1 MHIFCTSFLVKMFDA
16 CKINSNCCQEEGEET
31 RELMQEENHDMYE
44 QHMVQG
50 HGGLKKII
58 EGEPDIAKAIEISQH
73 TEREYVSFSQHGCM
87 HATVEVPFVR
97 TIETTVPKITYENK
111 IREVPNFLLGRCSSL
126 QFCFH
131 PGTQVVEVPE
141 VKFVDKIVDVPR
153 IQYCFKY
160 VPKVEVQENIIKRP
174 VFEKKIV
181 EKIVEVPRV
190 KEMKRF
196 QEVETVEYV
205 IKYVPKMSEEGK
217 DTFGADLKEGEKE
230 DAVEHSRS
238 NTIEMGKNM
247 EDTNLVY
254 EQTREGYDL
263 HGDRNS
269 AEGARL
275 VRSTP
280 VDVDHGQFLHQGMAL
295 NQKDVFTG
303 VQEMYPYIFTRSMQE
318 CGREAQQEGF
328 PNFGLRNELSMMQL
342 KEKTNSLLPTPRIEQ
357 VFKPKIVKNVEV
369 QKHVPI
375 SVDVPVP
382 YMVPKPVVVNVEVP
396 VLKFRDTFVP
406 VPVRRKIIPKIK
418 WISDV
423 YQVDCIKER
432 PYLKI
437 QDIIKPIPCD
447 VEIKY
452 RKRGNMEISIPTTGV
467 SPKEGHVRRSNGGPR
482 ARCSSVPLICLR
494 RFEAFTLVSLYVCI
508 LFCQFFDAC
517 SASRLPLFNIFF
529 AVEGEEEN
537 RRDSRTEEDESER
550 EENSKEGTEF
560 YGEDM
565 RSKEEDDNDERSEKE
580 ESGEKEEGVHKE
592 EVEEEE
598 VGEKEERRKREED
611 ADEGYGNGR
620 EEIEEQEKVH
630 SEQNIFYADETREN
644 HETVCRQQRDGKM
657 SKVCCVERDIYGEG
671 TSVDE
676 ERYNFECMEEFKDE
690 MKSRNTLDEEQPTL
704 SLYPSHPLAMTY
716 LQNRWIKTDTLRT
729 HELYSNNFVKANVT
743 ANFNL
748 QKENAVTSDVM
759 SNAHF
764 LRSAGPII
772 SPFKPGNMKN
782 LEKYYNSVII
792 QNIQKENRKHQH
804 NMYRKKGST
813 VEDALMKT
821 NETVLRNSYEEE
833 RNSEDKC
840 CDYFCKN

>member
-1 MHIFCTSFLVKMFDA
+1 MFDA
-16 CKINSNCCQEEGEET
+16 CKINSNCCQEEGEEA
-31 RELMQEENHDMYE
+31 RELLQEENHDMYE
-44 QHMVQG
+44 QRMVQD

-73 TEREYVSFSQHGCM
+73 TEREYVAITAYQPVDVVTR
-87 HATVEVPFVR
+87 TVEVPFVR

-111 IREVPNFLLGRCSSL
+111 IREVPKYYSKIIEK
-126 QFCFH
+126 
-131 PGTQVVEVPE
+131 VVEVPE

-181 EKIVEVPRV
+181 EKIVEVPSV

-196 QEVETVEYV
+196 QEIETVEYI
-205 IKYVPKMSEEGK
+205 IKYVPKMSKEGN
-217 DTFGADLKEGEKE
+217 DAFGADLKVGKKE
-230 DAVEHSRS
+230 DAAERSKS
-238 NTIEMGKNM
+238 NTIEVGENM

-254 EQTREGYDL
+254 EETCEGYDL
-263 HGDRNS
+263 HGERNTE
-269 AEGARL
+269 EGARL

-280 VDVDHGQFLHQGMAL
+280 VDVDHGQLLHQGMAL

-328 PNFGLRNELSMMQL
+328 PSFGLRNELSMMQL

-452 RKRGNMEISIPTTGV
+452 RKYMEKACAVNPNELPQDDVHAMWMRVNAHLAEQKKREYGDFY
-467 SPKEGHVRRSNGGPR
+467 PYYR
-482 ARCSSVPLICLR
+482 A
-494 RFEAFTLVSLYVCI
+494 
-508 LFCQFFDAC
+508 
-517 SASRLPLFNIFF
+517 
-529 AVEGEEEN
+529 EGEEEN

-550 EENSKEGTEF
+550 EENSKEREEF
-560 YGEDM
+560 YEEDM
-565 RSKEEDDNDERSEKE
+565 GSTEEDDKDGGSEKE
-580 ESGEKEEGVHKE
+580 ESGEKEGVHKE
-592 EVEEEE
+592 DVEKEE

-611 ADEGYGNGR
+611 SGEGYGNGR
-620 EEIEEQEKVH
+620 EEVEEQEKVH
-630 SEQNIFYADETREN
+630 SEQNIFYADETRQN
-644 HETVCRQQRDGKM
+644 HETVCRQERDGKI

-671 TSVDE
+671 KSVDE
-676 ERYNFECMEEFKDE
+676 ERYNFERMEEFKDE
-690 MKSRNTLDEEQPTL
+690 MKSRDNLEEEQPSL

-716 LQNRWIKTDTLRT
+716 MQNRWIKTDTLRT

-743 ANFNL
+743 ASFNL

-821 NETVLRNSYEEE
+821 NETVLGNSYEEE

-840 CDYFCKN
+840 CDYFCNN

>member
-1 MHIFCTSFLVKMFDA
+1 MFDA

-73 TEREYVSFSQHGCM
+73 TEREYVAITAYQPVDVVTR
-87 HATVEVPFVR
+87 TVEVPFVR

-111 IREVPNFLLGRCSSL
+111 IREVPKYYSKIIEK
-126 QFCFH
+126 
-131 PGTQVVEVPE
+131 VVEVPE

-452 RKRGNMEISIPTTGV
+452 RKYME
-467 SPKEGHVRRSNGGPR
+467 K
-482 ARCSSVPLICLR
+482 
-494 RFEAFTLVSLYVCI
+494 
-508 LFCQFFDAC
+508 AC
-517 SASRLPLFNIFF
+517 AVNPNELPQDDVHAMWMRVNAHLAEQKKREYGDFYPYYR
-529 AVEGEEEN
+529 VEGEEEN